1 MRIFFSGKNAAQG
14 LKESDPTSLISLAEK
29 HEVTI
34 SETLTSQ
41 DDLLVCV
48 DFETAILKLVRRAKR
63 LGVRTCLIINE
74 PSVVIPQHAQ
84 SRILKKFDKVIFVG
98 RPYREPML
106 KWPQTWTPLRITGS
120 RIDRAVIVN
129 ADKWSFVRG
138 QHYWLR
144 AAISN
149 QDSRVDIY
157 GPGWSRS
164 GLERAL
170 HRVFEFVRTL
180 FSLTRPSFQGLKY
193 VLANPK
199 NYLGMAEDKV
209 ETMSRYKVAVVI
221 ENSSELMTE
230 KLFDAWFAGC
240 VPVFVG
246 PLVKQIGIPQ
256 DLVVETA
263 PDVNSLRT
271 AIQVALEVDIHD
283 FHVRLADFLR
293 SKEALEWKAELAIAE
308 VLAEATTTN
317 SAS

>member
-1 MRIFFSGKNAAQG
+1 MRIFFTGKNFEQG
-14 LKESDPTSLISLAEK
+14 LKEIDPTSIASVAEANGII
-29 HEVTI
+29 V

-41 DDLLVCV
+41 DDILVCV
-48 DFETAILKLVRRAKR
+48 DFETATLKLVRKAQR

-84 SRILKKFDKVIFVG
+84 SRILKKFDKVIYVG
-98 RPYREPML
+98 RPHPEPML

-120 RIDRAVIVN
+120 RIDRAVVVN
-129 ADKWSFVRG
+129 ADKWSFYRG
-138 QHYWLR
+138 QNYWLR

-149 QDSRVDIY
+149 QDFRVDIY

-180 FSLTRPSFQGLKY
+180 FSGTMPSFTGLNY

-209 ETMSRYKVAVVI
+209 ATMSRYKVAVVI

-240 VPVFVG
+240 IPVFVG
-246 PLVKQIGIPQ
+246 PLVKPIGIPE
-256 DLVVETA
+256 DLVVEAA
-263 PDVNSLRT
+263 PDLKSVQT

-283 FHVRLADFLR
+283 FHVRLEDFLS
-293 SKEALEWKAELAIAE
+293 SKEALEWKAELAIAN
-308 VLAEATTTN
+308 VLAEVTTTN

>member
-1 MRIFFSGKNAAQG
+1 MKIFFTGKNAAQG
-14 LKESDPTSLISLAEK
+14 LKDSDPTSLTSAAEK
-29 HEVTI
+29 LEFTI

-41 DDLLVCV
+41 VDLFVCV
-48 DFETAILKLVRRAKR
+48 DFETATLKLVRRAQR
-63 LGVRTCLIINE
+63 LGVPTCLIINE

-84 SRILKKFDKVIFVG
+84 SRILKKFDKVIYVG
-98 RPYREPML
+98 RPHPEPML

-144 AAISN
+144 AAISK
-149 QDSRVDIY
+149 QDPSVDIY
-157 GPGWSRS
+157 GPGWSRTV
-164 GLERAL
+164 LERAL
-170 HRVFEFVRTL
+170 HRVYEFVRTL
-180 FSLTRPSFQGLKY
+180 FSGTRPSFKGLKY

-199 NYLGMAEDKV
+199 NYLGMAKDKV

-246 PLVKQIGIPQ
+246 PLVKHLGIPE
-256 DLVVETA
+256 DLVIETA
-263 PDVNSLRT
+263 PDVKSVQT
-271 AIQVALEVDIHD
+271 AIQVALRMDFHV
-283 FHVRLADFLR
+283 FHVRLEEFLR
-293 SKEALEWKAELAIAE
+293 SKAALEWKAELAIAK
-308 VLAEATTTN
+308 VLTEATKTN